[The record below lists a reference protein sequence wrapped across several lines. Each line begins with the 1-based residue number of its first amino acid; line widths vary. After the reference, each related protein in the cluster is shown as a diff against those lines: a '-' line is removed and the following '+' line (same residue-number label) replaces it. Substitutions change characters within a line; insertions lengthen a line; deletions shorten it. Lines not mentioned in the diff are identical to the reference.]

1 MIAILLLAIV
11 ARMAGPSAVW
21 HLIRSTD
28 GRLLA
33 AALVTSAAFLT
44 LRGLRLRLLLE
55 SGGLGWLTA
64 ILVAAAAQ
72 AAALFAPARLGEL
85 ALPWLLTRATG
96 RSFSANVGT
105 LLAARV
111 LDLATLGV
119 WCGAAIL
126 AIRGLKE
133 PIALASRPPLA
144 CTDSPASEDVAG
156 GRSPRHPVAGAAR
169 VERPSMG
176 ASAAEGAEGD
186 RLVALAT
193 GQAVGGTDRR
203 RF

>member
-1 MIAILLLAIV
+1 MIAILLLSIV
-11 ARMAGPSAVW
+11 SRMAGPSAVW

-33 AALVTSAAFLT
+33 VAIATSAAFLT
-44 LRGLRLRLLLE
+44 LRGLRLRFLLE
-55 SGGLGWLTA
+55 SGDLGWLTA

-85 ALPWLLTRATG
+85 ALPWLLSRATG
-96 RSFSANVGT
+96 RTFSANVGT

-126 AIRGLKE
+126 AVRGLDE
-133 PIALASRPPLA
+133 PIALVLA
-144 CTDSPASEDVAG
+144 LLLLAPTLLLPKTL
-156 GRSPRHPVAGAAR
+156 R
-169 VERPSMG
+169 VV
-176 ASAAEGAEGD
+176 D
-186 RLVALAT
+186 RLAIRWLAPR
-193 GQAVGGTDRR
+193 GVDGRRWARRLRRVRREIDSLRARPARLWGPDRA